1 MKSRITAL
9 ENSEAVVVGGS
20 IAGLLTAR
28 VLADHVARVVV
39 VEQDPLPEGPV
50 PRRGVPQS
58 THVHGLG
65 VRGLRTIEGLLPG
78 FTDELTGAGA
88 PLLDLAADLAMRNP
102 YGWAAVFPSGLGF
115 VCAGRPLVEW
125 TVRRMVRSTPNI
137 TFREG
142 TRVTGLVGNATA
154 VTGVRVRTRGRPTD
168 DRVPLPADLVVDATG
183 RGSAVDNWLEQLGC
197 TPPPKE
203 IIDPHIGYAS
213 RLYRIPEDHRA
224 PWRSCYIQGG
234 PPGPLRSG
242 VLAPVEGGRWI
253 VTLIGS
259 GADRPTTREQDF
271 LPYARGLADPLI
283 AEAIAHAE
291 PLTDISGSHATSNR
305 RRLIRPGARQPGN
318 LLLTGDALCC
328 FNPVYG
334 QGMTAA
340 ALGAA
345 LLGECLSEPAGLPG
359 LSDRYHRQ
367 LTALTSTFWDMAATA
382 DNLLPG
388 TEGTPP
394 TRSQRLA
401 SRYLGR
407 VQAAGT
413 RDPRVHLAFL
423 EVLHSLRPP
432 SSLFAPRTAIRTL
445 LPRGAGRPVPQARP
459 ALTAPGNTSD
469 RLR

>member
-1 MKSRITAL
+1 MKSRNAAL
-9 ENSEAVVVGGS
+9 ENSRAVVVGGG

-28 VLADHVARVVV
+28 VLADHVAHVVV
-39 VEQDPLPEGPV
+39 VDQDRLPEGPE

-88 PLLDLAADLAMRNP
+88 PLLDLAWDLAMRNP
-102 YGWAAVFPSGLGF
+102 HGWAAVFPSGLGF

-125 TVRRMVRSTPNI
+125 TVRRMVRSAPNI

-142 TRVTGLVGNATA
+142 TRVTGLVGDATA
-154 VTGVRVRTRGRPTD
+154 VTGVRVETRRHPDDAPT
-168 DRVPLPADLVVDATG
+168 PLPADLVVDATG
-183 RGSAVDNWLEQLGC
+183 RGSAVDHWLKELGC
-197 TPPPKE
+197 TPPPQE
-203 IIDPHIGYAS
+203 VIDPHIGYAS
-213 RLYRIPEDHRA
+213 RIYRIPEDHRA

-242 VLAPVEGGRWI
+242 VLAPLEGGRWI
-253 VTLIGS
+253 VTLSGI
-259 GADRPTTREQDF
+259 GADRPTTREEDF

-291 PLTDISGSHATSNR
+291 PLTGISGSHATSNR

-340 ALGAA
+340 ALGAV
-345 LLGECLSEPAGLPG
+345 LLGECLSGPDGLPG
-359 LSDRYHRQ
+359 LSDRYHRR
-367 LTALTSTFWDMAATA
+367 LSALTGTFWDMAATA

-388 TEGTPP
+388 TDGTPS

-401 SRYLGR
+401 SRYMSR

-413 RDPRVHLAFL
+413 RDPRVHLVFL

-432 SSLFAPRTAIRTL
+432 TSLFAPRTALRTL
-445 LPRGAGRPVPQARP
+445 LPRRAGRSVPQARP
-459 ALTAPGNTSD
+459 APTAPGNTSD
-469 RLR
+469 RIR

>member
-1 MKSRITAL
+1 MKSRNTAL
-9 ENSEAVVVGGS
+9 ENSRAVVVGGG

-28 VLADHVARVVV
+28 VLADHVAHVVV
-39 VEQDPLPEGPV
+39 VEQDRLPEGPE

-88 PLLDLAADLAMRNP
+88 PLLDLAWDLAMRNP
-102 YGWAAVFPSGLGF
+102 HGWAAVFPSGLGF

-125 TVRRMVRSTPNI
+125 TVRRMVRSAPNI

-142 TRVTGLVGNATA
+142 TRVTGLVGDATA
-154 VTGVRVRTRGRPTD
+154 VTGVRVETRGHPD
-168 DRVPLPADLVVDATG
+168 DAPAPLPADLVVDATG
-183 RGSAVDNWLEQLGC
+183 RGSAVDHWLKELGC
-197 TPPPKE
+197 TPPPQE
-203 IIDPHIGYAS
+203 VIDPHLGYAS

-242 VLAPVEGGRWI
+242 VLAPLEGGRWI
-253 VTLIGS
+253 VTLSGS
-259 GADRPTTREQDF
+259 GADRPTTREEDF

-291 PLTDISGSHATSNR
+291 PLTGISGSHATSNR

-340 ALGAA
+340 ALGAV
-345 LLGECLSEPAGLPG
+345 LLGECLSGPDGLPG
-359 LSDRYHRQ
+359 LSDRYHRR
-367 LTALTSTFWDMAATA
+367 LSALTGTFWDMAATA

-388 TEGTPP
+388 TDGTPP

-401 SRYLGR
+401 SRYMSR

-413 RDPRVHLAFL
+413 RDPRVHLVFL

-432 SSLFAPRTAIRTL
+432 TSLFAPRTALRTL
-445 LPRGAGRPVPQARP
+445 LPRGAGRSVPQARP
-459 ALTAPGNTSD
+459 APTAPGNTSD